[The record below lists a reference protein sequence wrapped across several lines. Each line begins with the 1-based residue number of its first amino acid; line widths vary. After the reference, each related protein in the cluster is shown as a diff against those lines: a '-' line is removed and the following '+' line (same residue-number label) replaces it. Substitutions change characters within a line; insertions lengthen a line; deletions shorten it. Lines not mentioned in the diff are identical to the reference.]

1 MEKYYTIKEVAEIF
15 KVSKRTI
22 YDLIH
27 SNKLRNI
34 KIGRIYRISSEDLN
48 RYLNTLIT
56 F

>member
-27 SNKLRNI
+27 SNNLGHV

-48 RYLNTLIT
+48 RYLNTLVT